1 VFWVLFEVTVRKTA
15 MSDNEMQLT
24 EKADAPAVSIRAET
38 WHALLE
44 IAGRQID
51 PETAEVCSMHRQ
63 VVDPYGVYPDPPD
76 ECDCVGRCYF
86 ARAPGSR
93 MWIEFGD
100 LPEETREAL
109 WMRERDSR
117 PASIIGDEVPLRN
130 SARAVHGSWT
140 VIAAV
145 SVW

>member
-1 VFWVLFEVTVRKTA
+1 MGE
-15 MSDNEMQLT
+15 NEMQST
-24 EKADAPAVSIRAET
+24 ERADTRTVSIRAEI

-63 VVDPYGVYPDPPD
+63 VVDPYGVYPDLSD

-93 MWIEFGD
+93 VWIEFGD
-100 LPEETREAL
+100 LPEATREAL
-109 WMRERDSR
+109 WMRARDKHL
-117 PASIIGDEVPLRN
+117 PSIIDDEVPF
-130 SARAVHGSWT
+130 
-140 VIAAV
+140 
-145 SVW
+145 